1 MDSCPG
7 GELTAKKNPTKIPKH
22 RFLFSPTWW
31 LRMVSWAHRSGM
43 GHVERWFLLHLWDGV
58 QGLMETH
65 LVLNPRFAVL
75 TNVTLGMSL
84 NSLSLSFFI
93 CKMGHFSEM

>member
-1 MDSCPG
+1 
-7 GELTAKKNPTKIPKH
+7 
-22 RFLFSPTWW
+22 
-31 LRMVSWAHRSGM
+31 MVSWAHRSGM

-84 NSLSLSFFI
+84 NSLSLSFLSVKWDIFQR
-93 CKMGHFSEM
+93 CDSVDEVLALSTTLGF